1 MRLLRIAY
9 FQAGLPFVSSLPC
22 IYPEVPWAD
31 AYGTRFRHNITSH
44 MYQTRYPI
52 DWRLAQVELLLYSG
66 GFIVPQGRLRD
77 FHPGDVFHLL
87 FSHECLDN
95 VELGCPTGSLQD
107 LNLVHNFPFPL
118 VDDSFLLNAALPAVS
133 TNDNTHV

>member
-1 MRLLRIAY
+1 MRLLRVVY
-9 FQAGLPFVSSLPC
+9 FQAGSPFFSSLPC
-22 IYPEVPWAD
+22 IYPEVAWSD
-31 AYGTRFRHNITSH
+31 AYGTNFRHNITSH
-44 MYQTRYPI
+44 MFQTRYPV
-52 DWRLAQVELLLYSG
+52 DWRLALVELLLASG
-66 GFIVPQGRLRD
+66 GSIVPQDRLLD

-118 VDDSFLLNAALPAVS
+118 VGDSFLLSAALPSAS
-133 TNDNTHV
+133 ANDNTHV